1 MPFDKGKFI
10 SDFTNTGMQ
19 EAQAE
24 LLAESQADMFNR
36 MLSRQDLEGLKRE
49 VGTKIDDSN
58 ISIRRET
65 SEESR
70 KTRLVIDDVHGEVR
84 RSEARLEASLKAG
97 FASVNHRFN
106 VLALSNTTVI
116 LAVIACMAYLFRS

>member
-10 SDFTNTGMQ
+10 SDFADSGMA

-24 LLAESQADMFNR
+24 LLAESQADMFNH
-36 MLSRQDLEGLKRE
+36 MLSRQDLEGLRRE
-49 VGTKIDDSN
+49 MGERIDDSN
-58 ISIRRET
+58 ISIRREMR
-65 SEESR
+65 EESR
-70 KTRLVIDDVHGEVR
+70 KTRLVVDDVHGEVR
-84 RSEARLEASLKAG
+84 RSEARLEGSLKAG
-97 FASVNHRFN
+97 FAGVNHRFN